1 MIFGVGA
8 LTVVAAAGAAALTVG
23 IARFAVTP
31 PSNRIERVRILGHD
45 PVRGT
50 VTLNSSLDS
59 RLPGRYGLWFSRD
72 SGHARMGGVVSQTP
86 DTVTRELLGVDFGD
100 IGTAER
106 GRFGGWFH
114 LAPGDL
120 GYPFDS
126 IGIETPLGGAPA
138 WHIPAEGD
146 STSWVI
152 QVHGRGVRK
161 AEALRA
167 VPVFRS
173 AGYHSLLISW
183 RNDGEAPRSE
193 DGLYGLGSTEWLD
206 VHAALEHVAERGA
219 TEVVLMGWSMGGAT
233 VLQTAANSSLAGL
246 VSGIVLESPVV
257 DWTPTLIFQAAQ
269 RRVPARMGRAVIA
282 LIGSRRGYRIT
293 GQLAPID
300 FRTLDFV
307 LRRDELVVP
316 ILLMHSD
323 DDGFV
328 PSEASAAL
336 AVARP
341 DIVTYRRWSVARHA
355 KLWNY
360 DPERFDREI
369 TEWLADL
376 ARRRARSAT

>member
-1 MIFGVGA
+1 MILGAGA
-8 LTVVAAAGAAALTVG
+8 LAAVAVTGAAALTVG
-23 IARFAVTP
+23 IARLAVTP

-50 VTLNSSLDS
+50 VTLDSSLDS

-72 SGHARMGGVVSQTP
+72 SGHARMGAIVSQTP

-100 IGTAER
+100 IGTADR

-114 LAPGDL
+114 LVPEDL
-120 GYPFDS
+120 GYPFHS
-126 IGIETPLGGAPA
+126 IGIDTPLGGAPA
-138 WHIPAEGD
+138 WHIQAEGE
-146 STSWVI
+146 STRWVI

-167 VPVFRS
+167 VPVFRA
-173 AGYHSLLISW
+173 AGYHSLLVSW
-183 RNDGEAPRSE
+183 RNDGEAPASE
-193 DGLYGLGSTEWLD
+193 DGRYGLGSTEWLD
-206 VHAALEHVAERGA
+206 VHAALEHAAAHGA

-233 VLQTAANSSLAGL
+233 VLQTAANSSLADL
-246 VSGIVLESPVV
+246 VTGIVLESPVV
-257 DWTPTLIFQAAQ
+257 DWTPTLVFQAAQ
-269 RRVPARMGRAVIA
+269 RRVPARMGRAALA
-282 LIGSRRGYRIT
+282 LIGSRRAYRVT
-293 GQLAPID
+293 GQRAPID

-328 PSEASAAL
+328 PPEASAAL
-336 AVARP
+336 AAARP

-360 DPERFDREI
+360 DTERFDREI
-369 TEWLADL
+369 TQWLADL
-376 ARRRARSAT
+376 PGRQE